1 MTTGLVG
8 MITGVGSMTA
18 KLAFGAPP
26 PELERVFCVGV
37 CVGVW
42 VGVVSVRR

>member
-8 MITGVGSMTA
+8 MITGTAGSMTA
-18 KLAFGAPP
+18 KLAFGAPA
-26 PELERVFCVGV
+26 PELVF